1 MFISHIP
8 QFPILKLSFSTISF
22 YLLEFFYVRI
32 MFKKKRSLIQ
42 IESVKKTS
50 MKTVQQQS
58 INGEMHLFQ
67 AVSYHLRPREK

>member
-8 QFPILKLSFSTISF
+8 QFLKLSFSTISF
-22 YLLEFFYVRI
+22 YLLEFFNVRI
-32 MFKKKRSLIQ
+32 MFKKKISIIQ

-58 INGEMHLFQ
+58 INGEMHLFR